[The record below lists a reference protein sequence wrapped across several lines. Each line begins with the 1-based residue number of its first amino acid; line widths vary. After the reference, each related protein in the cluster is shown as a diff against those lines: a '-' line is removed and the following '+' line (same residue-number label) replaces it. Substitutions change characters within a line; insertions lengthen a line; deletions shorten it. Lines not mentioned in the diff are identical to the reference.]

1 MYREEKLEESKL
13 MTLLADGSEY
23 AFKILYNR
31 YSNRI
36 YRHAVR
42 YLKSPTLAQEIVQDV
57 FLSLWFERT
66 KMKADSPVEAWL
78 ITVAK
83 NKLINQFRKLANEN
97 IATVLFDNEI
107 STGKLESE
115 RRVVY
120 NELEKQASSVI
131 NLLPQMQKQ
140 VYYFAKVENLSY
152 NEIADRLK
160 ISPLTVKTH
169 MARALYNI
177 RKALKQYGIIASL
190 ILLQFLL

>member
-1 MYREEKLEESKL
+1 MYKEEKLEDSKL

-23 AFKILYNR
+23 AFKILYSR

-36 YRHAVR
+36 YKQAVR
-42 YLKSPTLAQEIVQDV
+42 YLKSPVLAQEIVQDV

-66 KMKADSPVEAWL
+66 KMKTDSPVEAWL

-83 NKLINQFRKLANEN
+83 NKLINQFRKLAKEN
-97 IATVLFDNEI
+97 SATVFFEKEF
-107 STGKLESE
+107 STCKLEAE
-115 RRVVY
+115 KKLM
-120 NELEKQASSVI
+120 NAELEKLGSSII

-140 VYYFAKVENLSY
+140 VYYFAKVEDLSY
-152 NEIADRLK
+152 NEIADRLN

-177 RKALKQYGIIASL
+177 RKSLKQYGITASL
-190 ILLQFLL
+190 LLMQFLL